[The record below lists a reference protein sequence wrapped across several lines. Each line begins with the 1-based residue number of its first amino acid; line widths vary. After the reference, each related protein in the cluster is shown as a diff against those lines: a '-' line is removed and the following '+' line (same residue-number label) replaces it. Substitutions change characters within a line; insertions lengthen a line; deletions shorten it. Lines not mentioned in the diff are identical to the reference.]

1 VLPIFKHRLREGG
14 TQCTT
19 RQRGESSCQ
28 RTASHDGRPAEPLP
42 QGIPSAGELRPR
54 QDQCQ
59 VRARTSSSCLPQ
71 VHHQTL
77 RQTTAASGNKVGRR
91 RMRRLGNKR
100 RIRSRRINQGMAR
113 RKQQLGRLAV
123 VLD

>member
-1 VLPIFKHRLREGG
+1 VLPFFKHRLREGG
-14 TQCTT
+14 TQRTT

-28 RTASHDGRPAEPLP
+28 RTASHDGRPVEPLP

-59 VRARTSSSCLPQ
+59 VRERTSSSCLPQ
-71 VHHQTL
+71 VHQEDKP
-77 RQTTAASGNKVGRR
+77 GNKVGRR

-100 RIRSRRINQGMAR
+100 RITSRRINQGMAR